1 MGAATDLL
9 DTYQEWRQWTQAEGE
24 AIRIGNWNRVQECQG
39 SKVRLQP
46 RIIRLAGPAQKEWG
60 QLGLDVAEKEQEVRA
75 AVDECIRLET
85 LNGDLLA
92 KQREAAVAKQTEL
105 DQTSRNLKLI
115 HRSYVPAQSAAWTS
129 FS

>member
-85 LNGDLLA
+85 LNGALLA
-92 KQREAAVAKQTEL
+92 KQAEL